1 MFLTF
6 NHNGSVTTLS
16 NNFIISKIVEVM
28 GDDPN
33 VKESGITETFKEMC
47 EPKFNIL
54 HPAINYTIYDN
65 KLVIKIA
72 ITLSEIKKKFEMG
85 EEESMKKILIA
96 DIQDLKK
103 CIDMLT
109 MVSQMPP
116 GSGSINLTIATI

>member
-1 MFLTF
+1 MILTF

-16 NNFIISKIVEVM
+16 NNFIISKIVEIM
-28 GDDPN
+28 GNDPN
-33 VKESGITETFKEMC
+33 VKESGIKETFKEMC

-72 ITLSEIKKKFEMG
+72 MTLSEIKRKFEMG
-85 EEESMKKILIA
+85 EEESLKKILIA
-96 DIQDLKK
+96 DIQDLNK
-103 CIDMLT
+103 CIEMLT
-109 MVSQMPP
+109 VVLQLPP